1 MVHCHKERVALCFP
15 GQLQRVPEALN
26 GQNGGDYCLP
36 HPFLERTREKIGFH
50 LPSFSFQK
58 GKENKCLNLK
68 LQVASYVLSMVSFDR
83 YRRGGGKW
91 DLITEHS
98 MGIYAAL
105 AAAGAVSF
113 DDGLE
118 IVKGIGLFLEEMGRE
133 RQGGM
138 AAVIGLGRAEIEGI
152 CHDADDGLYVAN
164 VNASRHFV
172 ISGKVNSVERGMEL
186 ALQRGAIS
194 VHRLTFNTPLHSP
207 LLEPIREKVRQLLS
221 GLYIGAPK
229 TPLMSHWGGKPLSD
243 PDEIRE
249 FLVEELCRPV
259 DWERC
264 VRTLLAQGVTRF
276 VEVGSSDTLI
286 KLIRWMDSDVK
297 AVSYGVRDAA

>member
-1 MVHCHKERVALCFP
+1 MALCFP
-15 GQLQRVPEALN
+15 GQLQRAPEALN

-36 HPFLERTREKIGFH
+36 HPFFERTREKIGFH

-58 GKENKCLNLK
+58 GKENECFNLK

-83 YRRGGGKW
+83 YRREGGKW

-105 AAAGAVSF
+105 AAAEAVTF

-152 CHDADDGLYVAN
+152 CNDVDDGLYVAN
-164 VNASRHFV
+164 LNASRHFV
-172 ISGKVNSVERGMEL
+172 ISGEVNSLEKGMEL

-194 VHRLTFNTPLHSP
+194 VQRLTFNTPLHSP
-207 LLEPIREKVRQLLS
+207 LLEPIREKVRQLLN
-221 GLYIGAPK
+221 GLHISAPK
-229 TPLMSHWGGKPLSD
+229 TLLVSHWGGKALND
-243 PDEIRE
+243 PHEIRE

-276 VEVGSSDTLI
+276 VEVGLSDTLT

-297 AVSYGVRDAA
+297 AVSYGVRDVA